1 MALLQFLGNGT
12 TSSSFIDSQILT
24 DIGTL
29 LTSIMGW
36 ITANTY
42 LVVFFTIGL
51 VGAGIGIFR
60 RLKRTVR

>member
-1 MALLQFLGNGT
+1 MALL

-51 VGAGIGIFR
+51 VAAGIGIFKA
-60 RLKRTVR
+60 LKRSVRG

>member
-1 MALLQFLGNGT
+1 MALL

-51 VGAGIGIFR
+51 VAAGIGIFKA
-60 RLKRTVR
+60 LKRAVRG

>member
-1 MALLQFLGNGT
+1 MALYALLSGST
-12 TSSSFIDSQILT
+12 ASSFIDSQILT

-51 VGAGIGIFR
+51 VAAGIGIFKA
-60 RLKRTVR
+60 LKRAVRG

>member
-1 MALLQFLGNGT
+1 MYALLT
-12 TSSSFIDSQILT
+12 SSSSFIDSQILT

-51 VGAGIGIFR
+51 VAAGIGIFKA
-60 RLKRTVR
+60 LKRAVRG

>member
-1 MALLQFLGNGT
+1 MVAL

-29 LTSIMGW
+29 LTTIMGW
-36 ITANTY
+36 ITANSY

-60 RLKRTVR
+60 ALKRSVRG

>member
-1 MALLQFLGNGT
+1 MALYALLNAG

-29 LTSIMGW
+29 LTAVMGW

-60 RLKRTVR
+60 RLKKTVR

>member
-1 MALLQFLGNGT
+1 MVAL

-60 RLKRTVR
+60 ALKRSVRG